1 MSGWVE
7 PKVTFRKRVTD
18 STALLVVEITN
29 RNPYQMDIRWV
40 DINVS
45 GSHPTGES
53 FDAGGITF
61 STGTTTTGARLPF
74 GEIWVEPG
82 NMLKINT
89 NGSNGPFHIS
99 PYSTGHFD
107 IKLCR
112 NPIPEVSKSRSEPS
126 VAFSASAVTQTS
138 MSKTAAI
145 QSYSL
150 NPLVSVEIE
159 IVNPDIDGKDFVAKQ
174 EVRISDPDVLP
185 NCPTRSPDKNTELE
199 ETYEL
204 MCLGDAACP

>member
-18 STALLVVEITN
+18 STALLVAEITN

-40 DINVS
+40 DIDVF

-61 STGTTTTGARLPF
+61 STGTTTTGARLSF

-82 NMLKINT
+82 NMLKINA
-89 NGSNGPFHIS
+89 NASNGPFHIA

-112 NPIPEVSKSRSEPS
+112 NPIPKVSKSRSEPS
-126 VAFSASAVTQTS
+126 AAFSASTMTPTS
-138 MSKTAAI
+138 MNKAAPVK
-145 QSYSL
+145 SYSL

-159 IVNPDIDGKDFVAKQ
+159 IVNPDLDGKDFVAKQ

-199 ETYEL
+199 EAYEL
-204 MCLGDAACP
+204 TCLRESVCQ